1 MQRHGAGEQD
11 ERVEDGGRNQDVT
24 DTACVYVTGCHLV
37 RMANKDT
44 H

>member
-1 MQRHGAGEQD
+1 MQCHDAGEQD

-24 DTACVYVTGCHLV
+24 DNACVYVTGCHLV
-37 RMANKDT
+37 RMDSKDT